1 MTYICLCKV
10 LCTKASK
17 MAQELSDVQLLGC
30 PEPLEEMFIHRG
42 RWDLIATQAG
52 KEFLDFDLTREER
65 FFNFLTTSDQVSCYT
80 FQLKVGHF
88 Q

>member
-1 MTYICLCKV
+1 
-10 LCTKASK
+10 

-30 PEPLEEMFIHRG
+30 PEPMEEMFIHRG
-42 RWDLIATQAG
+42 QRDLIATQAG
-52 KEFLDFDLTREER
+52 KEFLYFNLTRGER

-80 FQLKVGHF
+80 FQLKIGRF